1 MSCPKVKWLPRQRG
15 AALVVAMLVFAL
27 VAALMVGLQRDF
39 TLILQRGT
47 HQVFTEQTWAYLIGA
62 EGLAQL
68 ALQADSRADARAEQP
83 SDHLGE
89 LWAQPPNPYP
99 LDGGGWMQGGDGGF
113 AGTFQ
118 PESADRL
125 IRQQRRCKWRGRR

>member
-1 MSCPKVKWLPRQRG
+1 MSCPSNELRSMQRG

-39 TLILQRGT
+39 TLTLQRST
-47 HQVFTEQTWAYLIGA
+47 QHLFSEQAWAYLMGA

-68 ALQADSRADARAEQP
+68 TLREDSLIDARADSP

-89 LWAQPPNPYP
+89 LWAQTPTP
-99 LDGGGWMQGGDGGF
+99 Q
-113 AGTFQ
+113 
-118 PESADRL
+118 
-125 IRQQRRCKWRGRR
+125 

>member
-1 MSCPKVKWLPRQRG
+1 MSYPRVNTPMSQAG

-47 HQVFTEQTWAYLIGA
+47 HQVFSEQTWAYLIGA
-62 EGLAQL
+62 EVWR
-68 ALQADSRADARAEQP
+68 DSHCKLTAAPMHAREQP

-89 LWAQPPNPYP
+89 LWAQPRTPI
-99 LDGGGWMQGGDGGF
+99 LWRA
-113 AGTFQ
+113 AGCRAVLRICR
-118 PESADRL
+118 ADL
-125 IRQQRRCKWRGRR
+125 T